1 MGIERD
7 WLEFVLE
14 LEVVFVY
21 VKEMFVIR
29 IMFDNEVEIVL
40 FEVGI

>member
-29 IMFDNEVEIVL
+29 IMIDNEVEIVL